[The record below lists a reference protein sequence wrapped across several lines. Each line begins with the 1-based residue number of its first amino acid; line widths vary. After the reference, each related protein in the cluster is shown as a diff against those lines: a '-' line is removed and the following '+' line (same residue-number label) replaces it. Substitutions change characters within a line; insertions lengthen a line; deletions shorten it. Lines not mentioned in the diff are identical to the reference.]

1 MLLGRSAGCAAVEKL
16 LAAARDG
23 RSGALVVHG
32 EAGIG
37 KTALLDHA
45 RDAASGF
52 RVQRAAGVEAE
63 TPFAFAALHQVCAPF
78 LDRLAALPAPQRAA
92 LGVALGQAGGEP
104 PDRFLVGLAT
114 LGLLAEASA
123 ERPLLCLVDDAQW
136 LDPASAQTL
145 AFVARRVE
153 AERLAVIVA
162 RRDGAPGDGGGEAF
176 AGLPHLPLR
185 RLGHADAR
193 RLLAEVVPAPLDDQ
207 VRDRILAE
215 ARGNPLALRELAR
228 STRQARTAALAAGF
242 GLADAVSVPDRVEES
257 FRQRSEGLPA
267 ASRLLLL
274 AAAADPTGDTGLLV
288 RAAADLGIG
297 TDAATPAEEA
307 GLIEIGAEVRFT
319 HPLARSAVYRAAA
332 PPDRRR
338 VHRALAAATDPQAD
352 PDRRAWHRAQG
363 VLGTDEAAA
372 AELERSA
379 ARARTRGGLASAAA
393 FLDRAAALSPDP
405 AERARR
411 ALDAASALHAAGDPE
426 AASDLLASAEA
437 GPLDAR
443 RATQADLLRARVA
456 FHVTRG
462 DDAPARLVRAADRLA
477 PLDAPLAREAYLQAF
492 EAAIV
497 AGGRRAADAAEA
509 ASAAPAPPD
518 PPRPLDVL
526 LDGLVSH
533 FRQGYEAGV
542 PGLRRTVEAF
552 LGSPGPGEL
561 RWLWLASHTAMALWD
576 DAAAAQL
583 ADRHVRLAR
592 DSGALA
598 TLPFALT
605 FHATV
610 LAHAGDLGRAAE
622 LVAETEAMTRATG
635 AAPLPHAR
643 LLLAAWRGRRAEA
656 STLHTAA
663 VEDATERGEG
673 TAVTIADH
681 NLAVLHNGLGGYAA
695 ALDAAQRVWDSGELV
710 HSAFVLPELV
720 EAAVR
725 SGAPQRAEAALAQL
739 RPMAR
744 ASGTRWALGLEARC
758 RALTGTGPA
767 AEAAYREA
775 IDHLGR
781 TRMAA
786 HLARTHLVYGEWLRR
801 EGRRRDAR
809 DQLRIAHERLT
820 ATGADGFTAR
830 AARELRATGDQ
841 PRRRSDRAAATLT
854 EHELHI
860 ARLVATGATA
870 KEIGA
875 QLFLSPRTIET
886 HLRNIYRKLGISS
899 RRELRAVQLS

>member
-1 MLLGRSAGCAAVEKL
+1 
-16 LAAARDG
+16 
-23 RSGALVVHG
+23 
-32 EAGIG
+32 
-37 KTALLDHA
+37 
-45 RDAASGF
+45 
-52 RVQRAAGVEAE
+52 
-63 TPFAFAALHQVCAPF
+63 
-78 LDRLAALPAPQRAA
+78 
-92 LGVALGQAGGEP
+92 
-104 PDRFLVGLAT
+104 
-114 LGLLAEASA
+114 
-123 ERPLLCLVDDAQW
+123 
-136 LDPASAQTL
+136 
-145 AFVARRVE
+145 
-153 AERLAVIVA
+153 
-162 RRDGAPGDGGGEAF
+162 
-176 AGLPHLPLR
+176 
-185 RLGHADAR
+185 
-193 RLLAEVVPAPLDDQ
+193 
-207 VRDRILAE
+207 
-215 ARGNPLALRELAR
+215 
-228 STRQARTAALAAGF
+228 
-242 GLADAVSVPDRVEES
+242 
-257 FRQRSEGLPA
+257 
-267 ASRLLLL
+267 
-274 AAAADPTGDTGLLV
+274 
-288 RAAADLGIG
+288 
-297 TDAATPAEEA
+297 
-307 GLIEIGAEVRFT
+307 
-319 HPLARSAVYRAAA
+319 
-332 PPDRRR
+332 
-338 VHRALAAATDPQAD
+338 
-352 PDRRAWHRAQG
+352 
-363 VLGTDEAAA
+363 
-372 AELERSA
+372 
-379 ARARTRGGLASAAA
+379 
-393 FLDRAAALSPDP
+393 
-405 AERARR
+405 
-411 ALDAASALHAAGDPE
+411 
-426 AASDLLASAEA
+426 
-437 GPLDAR
+437 
-443 RATQADLLRARVA
+443 
-456 FHVTRG
+456 
-462 DDAPARLVRAADRLA
+462 
-477 PLDAPLAREAYLQAF
+477 
-492 EAAIV
+492 
-497 AGGRRAADAAEA
+497 
-509 ASAAPAPPD
+509 
-518 PPRPLDVL
+518 
-526 LDGLVSH
+526 
-533 FRQGYEAGV
+533 
-542 PGLRRTVEAF
+542 
-552 LGSPGPGEL
+552 
-561 RWLWLASHTAMALWD
+561 HTAMALWD

-809 DQLRIAHERLT
+809 DQLRIAH
-820 ATGADGFTAR
+820 A
-830 AARELRATGDQ
+830 
-841 PRRRSDRAAATLT
+841 PPTLT

-899 RRELRAVQLS
+899 RRELRAVQLSRSPPRQPPRPSFRNPTPTTPTLIKVAFRKSGGLQGPRPAAPPTPPGFPPRPRRSRR